1 MSVILTDNSTHYLR
15 LEHFASLTYKLHHSF
30 SQRPIQSLIT
40 VFRGPFGMVPNL
52 ILGMTAL
59 AVFRAKYSIQTA
71 SFKPPGRRQGGRGE
85 PYNSHEL
92 RFLLTNILTGGVMK
106 TIKLLA
112 VAALFI
118 AIAAPLAMVPT
129 SASADGERYVLV
141 SHAPDS
147 DSWWNTIKNG
157 IALAGEQ
164 MGVTVEYRN
173 PPTGDLADMARI
185 IEQATAS
192 RPNGIITTLADYD
205 VLSGPIKNAVAQGVN
220 VIIMNSGTPEQTRE
234 VGALMFV
241 GQPEY
246 DAGYAAGLRAK
257 GDGIKSFVC
266 VNHVISNT
274 VVAERCRGFAD
285 GLGVELG
292 NSMLDSGQD
301 PAEIKNRVL
310 AYLSANPK
318 TEAILTLG
326 PTSADPTIAA
336 LKENG
341 MAGDIY
347 FGTFDLGTEIVN
359 GIKSGI
365 IQWGIDQQPFLQAY
379 LPVVVLTNYDRFG
392 VLPGNNIN
400 SGPGFVTKEGLELV
414 EKYAG
419 KYR

>member
-1 MSVILTDNSTHYLR
+1 MKK
-15 LEHFASLTYKLHHSF
+15 FKF
-30 SQRPIQSLIT
+30 
-40 VFRGPFGMVPNL
+40 
-52 ILGMTAL
+52 L
-59 AVFRAKYSIQTA
+59 AA
-71 SFKPPGRRQGGRGE
+71 
-85 PYNSHEL
+85 
-92 RFLLTNILTGGVMK
+92 
-106 TIKLLA
+106 
-112 VAALFI
+112 AALSM
-118 AIAAPLAMVPT
+118 AIAAPLAMTST
-129 SASADGERYVLV
+129 SASAEGERYILV

-157 IALAGEQ
+157 IELAGKQ

-185 IEQATAS
+185 IDQSAAS
-192 RPNGIITTLADYD
+192 KPNGIITTLADFD
-205 VLSGPIKNAVAQGVN
+205 VLSGPIRNAVDQGIN

-257 GDGIKSFVC
+257 GDGIGSFLC
-266 VNHVISNT
+266 VNHVISNA

-285 GLGVELG
+285 GLGIELG

-301 PAEIKNRVL
+301 PAEIKNRVS

-326 PTSADPTIAA
+326 PTSADPTILA
-336 LKENG
+336 LEENG

-347 FGTFDLGTEIVN
+347 FGTFDLGDNIVK
-359 GIKSGI
+359 GIKSGV

-379 LPVVVLTNYDRFG
+379 LPVVILTNYDRYG

-400 SGPGFVTKEGLELV
+400 SGPGFVTKDGLELV

-419 KYR
+419 EYR